1 MDRDHSRG
9 GTFMNAP
16 TARPAQQHDS
26 WPQLFRRKRYD
37 RTPTLSDVEQATLEQ
52 VFRQQLHI
60 RGRTRSALLR
70 LYQPL
75 ADVCSCLH
83 TPQPVASRVVR
94 TLFLEMHRRQA
105 TFWSWSA
112 ETWRECL
119 CQTAHAFAQR
129 YGLPLQRREPARL
142 LLAAVAYLLSPHVTL
157 EALLSIDPH
166 PLSTAI
172 FCNVVVS

>member
-1 MDRDHSRG
+1 MDRDYFRG

-37 RTPTLSDVEQATLEQ
+37 RTPTVSDVEQATLEQ

-119 CQTAHAFAQR
+119 CQTAHTFLQR
-129 YGLPLQRREPARL
+129 YGFPLQKKDPAPL
-142 LLAAVAYLLSPHVTL
+142 MLPAVAYLLCP
-157 EALLSIDPH
+157 
-166 PLSTAI
+166 PLSLEPPLLTYPAPLTNQI
-172 FCNVVVS
+172 F

>member
-1 MDRDHSRG
+1 
-9 GTFMNAP
+9 MNAQA
-16 TARPAQQHDS
+16 ARQAQHHES

-75 ADVCSCLH
+75 ADVCSRLH
-83 TPQPVASRVVR
+83 TPQLVASRVVR
-94 TLFLEMHRRQA
+94 TIFLEMHRRQA

-112 ETWRECL
+112 ETWRESL
-119 CQTAHAFAQR
+119 CPTAHTF
-129 YGLPLQRREPARL
+129 LQR
-142 LLAAVAYLLSPHVTL
+142 
-157 EALLSIDPH
+157 
-166 PLSTAI
+166 
-172 FCNVVVS
+172 